1 MLHSSAAAYIRLL
14 SSDSSSWKDPGSPNA
29 QTRMRPGPRRRSRG
43 LTATSAR
50 SLKVATRLAVVKAPA
65 RIALMS
71 SIGVTNRTGAYNRA
85 TEAHD
90 WKRRSERLVRATGH
104 PYTIV

>member
-43 LTATSAR
+43 LTATSAGT
-50 SLKVATRLAVVKAPA
+50 LKVATRLAVVN
-65 RIALMS
+65 S
-71 SIGVTNRTGAYNRA
+71 
-85 TEAHD
+85 
-90 WKRRSERLVRATGH
+90 RRGS
-104 PYTIV
+104 P